1 MRHASLTVLA
11 IVLVA
16 VGCDEVRMLEEGGG
30 GAPEP
35 IIQSGVLKS
44 RLSVDGIAAL
54 YENVHREGLTVENEP
69 ETFTHEGRELRL
81 GPITQTIAVDDL
93 QTSIDEGQ
101 LQMILA
107 GDRPAV
113 AVPVRIDEN
122 ASVRICRFQVA
133 ADKLTV
139 RATAAN
145 EATEEWTFEIV
156 DAPTISTTDLQVNS
170 INACPPLE
178 DEEGAPKEA
187 LRGRL
192 ADYFETGVQRG
203 LGTYVSISFLEK
215 LGFLRGTTALR
226 RLSPF
231 DNRRGTLRLAS
242 YPSKKEGAQVD
253 GDGTTIELDVG
264 VSTKRAA
271 CAPPDDLPSPS
282 NSRPA
287 GGVDAEALDGSQSDA
302 GLALAEPLLARMIRA
317 ATLGGFLCQGLDN
330 SMPSAARNIPRHS
343 VRLED
348 IDLDRIPGSG
358 PVESVVSPGALP
370 DLDLRPRDDSLAMQW
385 EGLTIDLYGEVAG
398 ARVRLLTVNANVALR
413 LLPSSTSPSAVDLS
427 LQTVDVQNA
436 TLQTPWADDSI
447 DRTTLLPWTR
457 RLLVLLFEDAFSLP
471 LPVAP
476 GSPLELVDTDV
487 RAHDLLLLFRIQ

>member
-1 MRHASLTVLA
+1 MRHARLAVLVV
-11 IVLVA
+11 VLVA

-35 IIQSGVLKS
+35 IIQAGVLKS
-44 RLSVDGIAAL
+44 RLSVDGIAGL
-54 YENVHREGLTVENEP
+54 YENVHEAGLTVENGRQ
-69 ETFTHEGRELRL
+69 TFTHDGRELQI
-81 GPITQTIAVDDL
+81 GPVTQTVAVDDL

-101 LQMILA
+101 LQLILA
-107 GDRPAV
+107 GARPAV

-133 ADKLTV
+133 ADKLTA
-139 RATAAN
+139 RATANKAS
-145 EATEEWTFEIV
+145 EEWTFEIV
-156 DAPTISTTDLQVNS
+156 DSPTISTTDLQVNS

-187 LRGRL
+187 LRTRL
-192 ADYFETGVQRG
+192 ADYFEAGVERG
-203 LGTYVSISFLEK
+203 LGSYVSISFLEK

-242 YPSKKEGAQVD
+242 YPSKKEGARLD
-253 GDGTTIELDVG
+253 TDGTTIELDVG

-271 CAPPDDLPSPS
+271 CAPPEDLPSPS
-282 NSRPA
+282 DARPA
-287 GGVDAEALDGSQSDA
+287 DGVDAEDLDGSRGEA

-343 VRLED
+343 VRLAD

-358 PVESVVSPGALP
+358 PVESVVSPGSLP

-413 LLPSSTSPSAVDLS
+413 LLPSNTSPSAVDLS

-436 TLQTPWADDSI
+436 TLQTPWADDAI
-447 DRTTLLPWTR
+447 ERTALLPWTR

-476 GSPLELVDTDV
+476 GSPLELADTDV